1 MDNLLQTVAKLGGGV
16 KSLAVEHSTAQF
28 VTIVVVI
35 VSAFRKNP
43 KQNWVLYHLSV
54 ISAGKY
60 ITMWQ
65 SAMLKQTALCK
76 SEK

>member
-1 MDNLLQTVAKLGGGV
+1 MLQNWGE
-16 KSLAVEHSTAQF
+16 SLAVEQSATQLI
-28 VTIVVVI
+28 TIVVVI
-35 VSAFRKNP
+35 VSAFRENP
-43 KQNWVLYHLSV
+43 KQDWVLYYLSV

-65 SAMLKQTALCK
+65 SAMVKQTALHK

>member
-1 MDNLLQTVAKLGGGV
+1 M
-16 KSLAVEHSTAQF
+16 QF
-28 VTIVVVI
+28 VMIVVVI

-43 KQNWVLYHLSV
+43 KQNWVLYYLSV

-65 SAMLKQTALCK
+65 NAMLKQTALRK
-76 SEK
+76 SEKWSLLIPEWCMAV